1 MLSTDIIAHIATL
14 AEHDVAVN
22 IYATSKSFSFLKG
35 TIEDKRSERS
45 FLIGSII
52 RESLAMGDGQSP
64 TELKKILRHY
74 TLANLKQ
81 VHAAIT

>member
-1 MLSTDIIAHIATL
+1 MLSTDLIAHIATL
-14 AEHDVAVN
+14 AEHDVTIN
-22 IYATSKSFSFLKG
+22 IYATSKSFSFLKD

-64 TELKKILRHY
+64 TEMKKILMHY
-74 TLANLKQ
+74 TLADLNK